1 MNGEKQFELSVSVTI
16 TSNQGDRLY
25 VSEQVT
31 IKDCDFLEM
40 MAKVLGRFHDLAI
53 ELRGK

>member
-40 MAKVLGRFHDLAI
+40 AKVLGRFHDLAI